1 MNSSSSE
8 ISRTFLGAKGYSEK
22 EIKEYY
28 KRLKDV
34 RHALNK
40 SAPDRLATEH
50 LFDLEGG
57 LRFFYQEWP
66 HVQKK
71 EKGVPKMIVFVF
83 HEAYGCSDLY
93 YTLADVLNPLGAMVV
108 GLDYRGHGR
117 TGGQAGGNLG
127 DLQSFQDI
135 YQDVVK
141 LVETYA
147 EIYQVPMFFF
157 GFDLGGLIAMNVLAR
172 FSEKILLNIE
182 GIILVS
188 PIWRLKSALKHAFL
202 RPVVSIGRFFS
213 KGNPVQ
219 KVTPEILKPTYY
231 PEYQEYTAKNPFR
244 LQSMSLRFFNLTLNL
259 IQSSHRILRKMKIPC
274 LVFQGTDDATVD
286 HFAVHKMFEKWPHPN
301 KKIRLYEQRGHNL
314 LMDKFTT
321 ELYQDTITFLNL
333 NLE

>member
-1 MNSSSSE
+1 MNSSSTELSR
-8 ISRTFLGAKGYSEK
+8 ISLGAKGYSEK

-34 RHALNK
+34 RYAINK
-40 SAPDRLATEH
+40 SAPDRLAKEH

-71 EKGVPKMIVFVF
+71 EKGVPKLIVFAF
-83 HEAYGCSDLY
+83 HEAYGCSDLFY
-93 YTLADVLNPLGAMVV
+93 PLADVLNPLEVMVV
-108 GLDYRGHGR
+108 ALDYRGHGR

-135 YQDVVK
+135 YQDIGQ
-141 LVETYA
+141 LVQLYA
-147 EIYQVPMFFF
+147 ERYNVPIYFF
-157 GFDLGGLIAMNVLAR
+157 GYDLGGLIAMNVLAQ
-172 FSEKILLNIE
+172 FPDLLLKIE
-182 GIILVS
+182 GLILVS
-188 PIWRLKSALKHAFL
+188 PIWRLKSTLKHAFL
-202 RPVVSIGRFFS
+202 RPLVSVGRLFS

-219 KVTPEILKPTYY
+219 KVTPEVLKPTYY
-231 PEYQEYTAKNPFR
+231 PEYQEYSAKNPFR
-244 LQSMSLRFFNLTLNL
+244 LEGMSLRFLNLTLNL
-259 IQSSHRILRKMKIPC
+259 IQSSHRVLRKMNVPC
-274 LVFQGTDDATVD
+274 LIFQGTDDATVD

-321 ELYQDTITFLNL
+321 ELYQDTIAFLNL
-333 NLE
+333 E